1 NYFCAIKCR
10 ILFELFAFSNLP
22 APLKPTVLAVTC
34 SFCAFLAAPSL
45 SLQVEVQPNLC
56 LFKMP
61 MKDTNFL
68 MGKVIH
74 KRYKVG
80 ERIAAG
86 EYSPL
91 LWQRIL
97 LLTTLPF

>member
-1 NYFCAIKCR
+1 
-10 ILFELFAFSNLP
+10 
-22 APLKPTVLAVTC
+22 
-34 SFCAFLAAPSL
+34 
-45 SLQVEVQPNLC
+45 
-56 LFKMP
+56 MP

-97 LLTTLPF
+97 LLTTLPFQVLSVPSTTVPI